1 MSTDAEEQSLIIEGL
16 RDLQK
21 YIETNEIKKHI
32 VIDEGKID
40 NIKKDNEEML
50 KKIIPAVILNSPVFQ
65 KLKNM
70 SVMDMLF
77 NPDIEKNYDHKLFKI
92 IILTVF
98 LEKSKFEIKEK
109 VLSTIN
115 EIDDKHTIEDK
126 HFDKIVSY
134 IMLFVKIL
142 DC

>member
-65 KLKNM
+65 KLKKM

-92 IILTVF
+92 LILTVF

-109 VLSTIN
+109 VLTTIN
-115 EIDDKHTIEDK
+115 EIDENHTIEDK

>member
-1 MSTDAEEQSLIIEGL
+1 MSTDAEQQSLIIEGL

-21 YIETNEIKKHI
+21 YIKDNEIKNHI
-32 VIDEGKID
+32 VIDEEKIKEIKESNEQIL
-40 NIKKDNEEML
+40 NIF
-50 KKIIPAVILNSPVFQ
+50 PAVIVNSPLFQ

-98 LEKSKFEIKEK
+98 LEMSKSEIKDK
-109 VLSTIN
+109 VKTTIS
-115 EIDDKHTIEDK
+115 EIDENHTIEDK

>member
-1 MSTDAEEQSLIIEGL
+1 MSTDAEQQSLIIEGL

-21 YIETNEIKKHI
+21 YIKDNEIKNHI
-32 VIDEGKID
+32 VIDEEKIKEIKESNEQIL
-40 NIKKDNEEML
+40 NIF
-50 KKIIPAVILNSPVFQ
+50 PAVIVNSPLFQ

-77 NPDIEKNYDHKLFKI
+77 NPDIEKNYDHKVFKI

-98 LEKSKFEIKEK
+98 LEKSKSEIKQK
-109 VLSTIN
+109 VLMTIN
-115 EIDDKHTIEDK
+115 EIDENHTIEDK